1 MATESGDSNEIE
13 LAPVKHR
20 KLHRHTMVQR
30 LIVAICLVLALV
42 SLIGSFAVWIGTK
55 KLESLNRASII
66 VRPAFDPTVSTGGGV
81 AAPGGTIAPGAT
93 AAPGATLA
101 GSAAPDA
108 TFPQADVGALN
119 FLLTGTDNTTCIDP
133 NSKYYG
139 GIGDRSDMGSRSDAI
154 LILRVDPTTSQAA
167 ILSFPRD
174 LWVKI
179 GNSSGRINSAWD
191 PNNVQKLIDTIH
203 TNFGL
208 SIDHWVN
215 VDFCAFQALVNAVGG
230 ISVPFTYAARDTH
243 TGFEFDGTGCHAMQ
257 GDEALAYV
265 RSRHYQYLDPTT
277 NTWKDDP
284 SSDYGRI
291 TRQQDFIKRVL
302 QKAIDEGATNPV
314 VANNLINAIIGK
326 VTVDQALTVQ
336 QLLDVAGAMRT
347 FDPAKV
353 KQYQIA
359 GVGFLAGSAQV
370 IRPTIDTPNMKAIL
384 AVFRGQAKLADAPTQ
399 VTDSAANST
408 SVSAV
413 DTTVAS
419 APSTRAPATT
429 KPSKSSSSTSSSSTS
444 SSTTPTTL
452 PSVSAT
458 ETQKGIYPTAD
469 LTCH

>member
-1 MATESGDSNEIE
+1 MATESSDSNEE
-13 LAPVKHR
+13 ALAPVKHR

-42 SLIGSFAVWIGTK
+42 SLIGSFAVWLGTK

-66 VRPAFDPTVSTGGGV
+66 VRPAFDPTAPTGGVTVSPGV
-81 AAPGGTIAPGAT
+81 TVAPGVTISTVAPSS
-93 AAPGATLA
+93 P
-101 GSAAPDA
+101 SADSGAPDA
-108 TFPQADVGALN
+108 TFPQVDVGALN

-139 GIGDRSDMGSRSDAI
+139 GIGDRSDTGSRSDAI
-154 LILRVDPTTSQAA
+154 LILRVDPRTSQAA

-174 LWVKI
+174 LWVRI

-191 PNNVQKLIDTIH
+191 RNNVQKLIDTIH
-203 TNFGL
+203 TNFGV

-230 ISVPFTYAARDTH
+230 ISVPFNYAARDLN
-243 TGFEFDGTGCHAMQ
+243 TGFEFDGTGCHEMQ

-277 NTWKDDP
+277 NTWKSDP

-291 TRQQDFIKRVL
+291 TRQQDFIKRIL
-302 QKAIDEGATNPV
+302 QKAIDKGATNPV
-314 VANNLINAIIGK
+314 VANNLINAVIGK

-359 GVGFLAGSAQV
+359 GVSAVIGGADV
-370 IRPTIDTPNMKAIL
+370 IRPTINTSNMKAIL
-384 AVFRGQAKLADAPTQ
+384 SVFRGKATLADAPTQ
-399 VTDSAANST
+399 VVEPTADSTAT
-408 SVSAV
+408 SDVA
-413 DTTVAS
+413 TTVP
-419 APSTRAPATT
+419 PSATT
-429 KPSKSSSSTSSSSTS
+429 AASG
-444 SSTTPTTL
+444 TTL
-452 PSVSAT
+452 PAVSAT
-458 ETQKGIYPTAD
+458 ETQKGIYPTGD